1 MFPITHIPNEPGIY
15 IFKDSAWE
23 VLYIG
28 KAKNLYKRVQQYF
41 TPWSV
46 WKQEML
52 HRAVSVEYV
61 SVHNESEALYLES
74 NLIKEHQPPF
84 NSLLKWDNSYCFIKI
99 PKEDFPP
106 ILITRKR
113 SDDGAIYI
121 GPKHNRNTVKEF
133 LQYLRQILKFRTM
146 KASIFRQGKLD
157 SDFYFWLD
165 KWWSVIAKLKNHVI
179 STGVSKANAMEKS
192 PKKWDPST
200 SSGWRNKKYNELI
213 TYAQQQWLIIEK
225 TYEEYRQEYA
235 DIVKQIVAFFR
246 GNTKPIKQTILVHIE
261 QAITSQ
267 HFERAAKLRDIYTK
281 IDDLAERQTVV
292 VDQHISWTIGY
303 VQTLGSWTVF
313 VLFKVFEGK
322 IIDVIKHKERADD
335 MDMAA
340 FVATVE
346 KEYGEMS
353 RYNKTGK
360 TCENPLPM
368 QSLFFV
374 DKQITKIK
382 QSVRTSFFVLLE
394 KSFED
399 FVAVSS
405 FEKESMMNDILKTLQ
420 NNYKLSV
427 FPYRIECVD
436 ISHLSGW
443 WMSGWLSC
451 LVWWLKNPKWYRRY
465 KIKSIK
471 TLDQQNND
479 YLALEEVITR
489 RLWTKAIADGGYI
502 PDLFIVDG
510 WQGQLGVVQK
520 LIQTWKI
527 HPDVVQQT
535 QFVGLGKGD
544 ARKRSGKNAGAKEEL
559 LVLQPVTS
567 RRETTRSMGDN
578 DNNSYTSHIR
588 SKWQKNYN
596 IHTYSLSYD
605 ESDKILVT
613 IRDEAHRFANAYRKK
628 QMSKEWK

>member
-1 MFPITHIPNEPGIY
+1 MFPITHIPHEPGIY
-15 IFKDSAWE
+15 IFKDRSWS

-28 KAKNLYKRVQQYF
+28 KAKNLHKRVQQYF
-41 TPWSV
+41 TPWSI
-46 WKQEML
+46 WKQEMI
-52 HRAVSVEYV
+52 HRAHHVEYI

-113 SDDGAIYI
+113 SEDGAIYI
-121 GPKHNRNTVKEF
+121 GPKHNRNNIKEF

-146 KASIFRQGKLD
+146 KASMFRQGKLD

-165 KWWSVIAKLKNHVI
+165 KGWSVIAKLK
-179 STGVSKANAMEKS
+179 K
-192 PKKWDPST
+192 T
-200 SSGWRNKKYNELI
+200 SSHPELDSGSIDSGSSPEWQKTNPLI
-213 TYAQQQWLIIEK
+213 TYAQQQWLVIDKSYGEYK
-225 TYEEYRQEYA
+225 EEYA
-235 DIVKQIVAFFR
+235 AIIKQIVAFFR
-246 GNTKPIKQTILVHIE
+246 GNTKPIKQTILAHINE
-261 QAITSQ
+261 AVASE
-267 HFERAAKLRDIYTK
+267 HFERAGKLRDIYTK
-281 IDDLAERQTVV
+281 IDELAERQTVV

-303 VQTLGSWTVF
+303 VQILGGWTVF

-322 IIDVIKHKERADD
+322 IIDVIKHKERMDD

-340 FVATVE
+340 FVATLE
-346 KEYGEMS
+346 KEYGEMVW
-353 RYNKTGK
+353 YDKNGK
-360 TCENPLPM
+360 ESKNPLTM

-382 QSVRTSFFVLLE
+382 KAVRASFFVLLQ

-405 FEKESMMNDILKTLQ
+405 FEKESMMNDILKGLQ
-420 NNYKLSV
+420 NNYTLST

-489 RLWTKAIADGGYI
+489 RLWIKAIEDGGYI

-510 WQGQLGVVQK
+510 WQGQLGVVGK
-520 LIQTWKI
+520 LIQAGKI
-527 HPDVVQQT
+527 HPDVVQNT
-535 QFVGLGKGD
+535 QFVWLGKGY
-544 ARKRSGKNAGAKEEL
+544 ARKRAGKNAGAKEEL
-559 LVLQPVTS
+559 LVLKSVIA
-567 RRETTRSMGDN
+567 RERPIFNKAWGSDRGN
-578 DNNSYTSHIR
+578 PEHKEWIASSQ
-588 SKWQKNYN
+588 SSSQWQYIIQKHDL
-596 IHTYSLSYD
+596 IYD
-605 ESDKILVT
+605 ESDKILL
-613 IRDEAHRFANAYRKK
+613 IARDESHRFANAYRKK

>member
-1 MFPITHIPNEPGIY
+1 MFPITHIPHEPGIY
-15 IFKDSAWE
+15 VFKDKTWG

-28 KAKNLYKRVQQYF
+28 KAKNLHKRVQQYF

-52 HRAVSVEYV
+52 HRAHNVEYM

-121 GPKHNRNTVKEF
+121 GPKHNRNNIKEF
-133 LQYLRQILKFRTM
+133 LQYLRQVLKFRTM

-157 SDFYFWLD
+157 SDFYFGLD
-165 KWWSVIAKLKNHVI
+165 KWWSVIAKLK
-179 STGVSKANAMEKS
+179 TANKN
-192 PKKWDPST
+192 
-200 SSGWRNKKYNELI
+200 NKDLI
-213 TYAQQQWLIIEK
+213 NYAQQQWLIIDK
-225 TYEEYRQEYA
+225 TYDQYRQEYA

-246 GNTKPIKQTILVHIE
+246 GNTKPIKQTILNHINE
-261 QAITSQ
+261 SIASE

-281 IDDLAERQTVV
+281 IDELAERQTVV

-303 VQTLGSWTVF
+303 VQVLGGWTVF

-353 RYNKTGK
+353 RYDKTAK
-360 TCENPLPM
+360 NCENPLIM

-382 QSVRTSFFVLLE
+382 QSVRASFFVLLE

-405 FEKESMMNDILKTLQ
+405 FEKESMMNDILKALQ
-420 NNYKLSV
+420 KNYKLSA
-427 FPYRIECVD
+427 FPYRVECVD

-479 YLALEEVITR
+479 YLALEEVILR

-527 HPDVVQQT
+527 HPDVIQQT

-559 LVLQPVTS
+559 LVLS
-567 RRETTRSMGDN
+567 RNTIQA
-578 DNNSYTSHIR
+578 YP
-588 SKWQKNYN
+588 
-596 IHTYSLSYD
+596 LSYD
-605 ESDKILVT
+605 ESDKILIT
-613 IRDEAHRFANAYRKK
+613 TRDEAHRFANAYRKK

>member
-1 MFPITHIPNEPGIY
+1 MFPITHIPHEPGIY
-15 IFKDSAWE
+15 IFKDKAWG

-28 KAKNLYKRVQQYF
+28 KAKNLHKRVQQYF
-41 TPWSV
+41 TPGSV

-99 PKEDFPP
+99 PKEDFPS

-113 SDDGAIYI
+113 SEDGAIYI
-121 GPKHNRNTVKEF
+121 WPKHNRNHIKEF

-146 KASIFRQGKLD
+146 KASIFRQWKLD

-165 KWWSVIAKLKNHVI
+165 KGWSVIAKLKI
-179 STGVSKANAMEKS
+179 T
-192 PKKWDPST
+192 
-200 SSGWRNKKYNELI
+200 NKNNSELI
-213 TYAQQQWLIIEK
+213 TYAQQQWLVIDK
-225 TYEEYRQEYA
+225 NYDQYKEEYA
-235 DIVKQIVAFFR
+235 SIIKQIVAFFR
-246 GNTKPIKQTILVHIE
+246 GNTKPIKQTILSHIN
-261 QAITSQ
+261 QAILSE

-281 IDDLAERQTVV
+281 IDELAERQTVV
-292 VDQHISWTIGY
+292 VDQHISWTIGH
-303 VQTLGSWTVF
+303 VQTLGWWTVF
-313 VLFKVFEGK
+313 ILFKVFEGK
-322 IIDVIKHKERADD
+322 IIDIIKHKERADD

-346 KEYGEMS
+346 KEYGDMVWYDKNEAI
-353 RYNKTGK
+353 
-360 TCENPLPM
+360 CENPLTRW
-368 QSLFFV
+368 SLFFV
-374 DKQITKIK
+374 DKQITQIK
-382 QSVRTSFFVLLE
+382 QSIRASFFVLLQ

-405 FEKESMMNDILKTLQ
+405 FEKESMMNDILKSLQ
-420 NNYKLSV
+420 IKYKLSV

-489 RLWTKAIADGGYI
+489 RLWMKAINDWWYI
-502 PDLFIVDG
+502 PDLFIIDG
-510 WQGQLGVVQK
+510 GKWQLAVVQK
-520 LIQTWKI
+520 LMQAGKI

-535 QFVGLGKGD
+535 QFVWLGKGD
-544 ARKRSGKNAGAKEEL
+544 ARKRAGKNAGVKEEL
-559 LVLQPVTS
+559 LVLH
-567 RRETTRSMGDN
+567 G
-578 DNNSYTSHIR
+578 NNIQTN
-588 SKWQKNYN
+588 Q
-596 IHTYSLSYD
+596 LSYD
-605 ESDKILVT
+605 ESDKMLLT
-613 IRDEAHRFANAYRKK
+613 ARDESHRFANAYRKK